1 MPNDEDYANFLA
13 HDFLTAKQ
21 LLITCLTVIICIQ
34 IIPFLVSPT
43 PYMEWLL
50 LGFTAAVSTCAVVG
64 AILVQHN
71 ADKLSDIYKNVFNT
85 DFYATIGLFTQMRE
99 IVLQEAADKDRNVEE
114 ELNDIIPK
122 AYAFLRAYL
131 DKENVEPPSLEELG
145 IDPVEEGEE
154 SDEGEL
160 FV

>member
-1 MPNDEDYANFLA
+1 MKQEFM
-13 HDFLTAKQ
+13 TAKQ
-21 LLITCLTVIICIQ
+21 LLITCLSVIVVIQ
-34 IIPFLVSPT
+34 TIPFLVTPT

-71 ADKLSDIYKNVFNT
+71 ADKLSKIYKGVFNT
-85 DFYATIGLFTQMRE
+85 DFYETIDLFTQVRQ
-99 IVLQEAADKDRNVEE
+99 IVIAEAEDKGRSIEE

-122 AYAFLRAYL
+122 AYSFLLAYL
-131 DKENVEPPSLEELG
+131 DKENVIPPSLEDLG
-145 IDPVEEGEE
+145 IEPVTDIQ
-154 SDEGEL
+154 DEGDL

>member
-1 MPNDEDYANFLA
+1 MSKNYGKIVEQEFLN
-13 HDFLTAKQ
+13 AKQ
-21 LLITCLTVIICIQ
+21 LLFTCLTVIICIQ
-34 IIPFLVSPT
+34 IVPFLVSPT

-71 ADKLSDIYKNVFNT
+71 ADKMAETYKNVFNA
-85 DFYATIGLFTQMRE
+85 DFYETIGLFTQMRE
-99 IVLQEAADKDRNVEE
+99 IVLQEAADKGRNVEE
-114 ELNDIIPK
+114 ELSDIIPK

-145 IDPVEEGEE
+145 VQPAPEI
-154 SDEGEL
+154 SDEGDL
-160 FV
+160 FA

>member
-1 MPNDEDYANFLA
+1 MTKDYTAIIEQ
-13 HDFLTAKQ
+13 DFLTAKQ
-21 LLITCLTVIICIQ
+21 LLITCLTVIVCIQ

-71 ADKLSDIYKNVFNT
+71 ADKLSKIYKGVFNT
-85 DFYATIGLFTQMRE
+85 DFYETIDLFTQIRQ
-99 IVLQEAADKDRNVEE
+99 IVIGEAEDKGRSIED
-114 ELNDIIPK
+114 ELSDIIPK
-122 AYAFLRAYL
+122 AYSFLLAYL
-131 DKENVEPPSLEELG
+131 DKENVIPPSLEDLG
-145 IDPVEEGEE
+145 IEPVTDIQ
-154 SDEGEL
+154 DEGDL

>member
-1 MPNDEDYANFLA
+1 MTKDYSKMVEQE
-13 HDFLTAKQ
+13 FLTAKQ
-21 LLITCLTVIICIQ
+21 LFFTCISVIICIQ
-34 IIPFLVSPT
+34 IIPFMITPT

-71 ADKLSDIYKNVFNT
+71 ADKMAETYKNVFNT
-85 DFYATIGLFTQMRE
+85 DFYATIGLFTQIRE
-99 IVLQEAADKDRNVEE
+99 IVLQEAADKNRNVEE
-114 ELNDIIPK
+114 ELDDVIPK
-122 AYAFLRAYL
+122 AYAFFRAYL

-145 IDPVEEGEE
+145 ITPVEESGETN
-154 SDEGEL
+154 EGEL

>member
-1 MPNDEDYANFLA
+1 MTKDYSKIVEQE
-13 HDFLTAKQ
+13 FLTAKQ
-21 LLITCLTVIICIQ
+21 LLITCITVIICIQ
-34 IIPFLVSPT
+34 IIPFMITPT

-50 LGFTAAVSTCAVVG
+50 LGFTAAVSTCAVVW

-71 ADKLSDIYKNVFNT
+71 ADKLSETYKNVFNT
-85 DFYATIGLFTQMRE
+85 DFYETIGLFTQIRE
-99 IVLQEAADKDRNVEE
+99 IILQEADDKDRNVEE

-122 AYAFLRAYL
+122 AYSFLRAYL

-145 IDPVEEGEE
+145 IDPLKE
-154 SDEGEL
+154 SDETNEGEL

>member
-1 MPNDEDYANFLA
+1 MTKDYKAII
-13 HDFLTAKQ
+13 DQEFLTAKQ

-34 IIPFLVSPT
+34 IIPLLISPT

-85 DFYATIGLFTQMRE
+85 DFYETIGLFTQMRE
-99 IVLQEAADKDRNVEE
+99 IVLMEAAEKDRNVEE

-131 DKENVEPPSLEELG
+131 DKENVIPPTLEELG
-145 IDPVEEGEE
+145 ITPVEDSDE
-154 SDEGEL
+154 SNEGEL

>member
-1 MPNDEDYANFLA
+1 MTKDYTAIIEQE
-13 HDFLTAKQ
+13 FLTAKQ

-34 IIPFLVSPT
+34 IIPLLVPPT

-71 ADKLSDIYKNVFNT
+71 ADKLSEIYKNIFNT
-85 DFYATIGLFTQMRE
+85 DFYETVGLFTQMRE

-145 IDPVEEGEE
+145 INPVEEGEQ

>member
-1 MPNDEDYANFLA
+1 MIKEYDKLVEQEFM
-13 HDFLTAKQ
+13 TAKQ
-21 LLITCLTVIICIQ
+21 LLITCLSVIVVIQ
-34 IIPFLVSPT
+34 TIPFLVTPT

-71 ADKLSDIYKNVFNT
+71 ADKLSKIYKGVFNT
-85 DFYATIGLFTQMRE
+85 DFYETIDLFTQVRQ
-99 IVLQEAADKDRNVEE
+99 IVIAEAEDKGRSIEE

-122 AYAFLRAYL
+122 AYSFLLAYL
-131 DKENVEPPSLEELG
+131 DKENVIPPSLEDLG
-145 IDPVEEGEE
+145 IEPVTDIQ
-154 SDEGEL
+154 DEGEL

>member
-1 MPNDEDYANFLA
+1 MIKEYDKLVEQEFM
-13 HDFLTAKQ
+13 TAKQ
-21 LLITCLTVIICIQ
+21 LLITCLSVIVVIQ
-34 IIPFLVSPT
+34 TIPFLVTPT

-71 ADKLSDIYKNVFNT
+71 ADKLSKIYKGVFNT
-85 DFYATIGLFTQMRE
+85 DFYETIDLFTQVRQ
-99 IVLQEAADKDRNVEE
+99 IVIGEAEDKGRSIEE

-122 AYAFLRAYL
+122 AYSFLLAYL
-131 DKENVEPPSLEELG
+131 DKENVIPPSLEDLG
-145 IDPVEEGEE
+145 IEPVTDIQ
-154 SDEGEL
+154 DEGEL

>member
-1 MPNDEDYANFLA
+1 MIKEYDKLVEQEFM
-13 HDFLTAKQ
+13 TAKQ
-21 LLITCLTVIICIQ
+21 LLITCLSVIVVIQ
-34 IIPFLVSPT
+34 TIPFLITPT

-71 ADKLSDIYKNVFNT
+71 ADKLSKIYKGVFNT
-85 DFYATIGLFTQMRE
+85 DFYETIDLFTQVRQ
-99 IVLQEAADKDRNVEE
+99 IVIAEAEDKGRSIEE

-122 AYAFLRAYL
+122 AYSFLLAYL
-131 DKENVEPPSLEELG
+131 DKENVIPPSLEDLG
-145 IDPVEEGEE
+145 IEPVTDIQ
-154 SDEGEL
+154 DEGDL

>member
-1 MPNDEDYANFLA
+1 MIKEYDKLVEQEFM
-13 HDFLTAKQ
+13 TAKQ
-21 LLITCLTVIICIQ
+21 LLITCLSVIVLIQ
-34 IIPFLVSPT
+34 TIPFLVTPT

-71 ADKLSDIYKNVFNT
+71 ADKLSKIYKGVFNT
-85 DFYATIGLFTQMRE
+85 DFYETIDLFTQVRQ
-99 IVLQEAADKDRNVEE
+99 IVIAEAEDKGRSIEE

-122 AYAFLRAYL
+122 AYSFLLAYL
-131 DKENVEPPSLEELG
+131 DKENVIPPSLEDLG
-145 IDPVEEGEE
+145 IEPVTDIQ
-154 SDEGEL
+154 DEGDL

>member
-1 MPNDEDYANFLA
+1 MIKKYDTLVKQEFM
-13 HDFLTAKQ
+13 TAKQ
-21 LLITCLTVIICIQ
+21 LLITCLSVIVVIQ
-34 IIPFLVSPT
+34 TIPFLVTPT

-71 ADKLSDIYKNVFNT
+71 ADKLSKIYKGVFNT
-85 DFYATIGLFTQMRE
+85 DFYETIDLFTQVRQ
-99 IVLQEAADKDRNVEE
+99 IVIAEAEDKGRSIEE

-122 AYAFLRAYL
+122 AYSFLLAYL
-131 DKENVEPPSLEELG
+131 DKENVIPPSLEDLG
-145 IDPVEEGEE
+145 IEPVTDIH
-154 SDEGEL
+154 DEGDL

>member
-1 MPNDEDYANFLA
+1 MSEDYTAII
-13 HDFLTAKQ
+13 DQEFLTAKQ

-34 IIPFLVSPT
+34 IIPFLITPT

-71 ADKLSDIYKNVFNT
+71 ADKLSVIYKEVFNT
-85 DFYATIGLFTQMRE
+85 DFYATIGLFTQIRE
-99 IVLQEAADKDRNVEE
+99 IVIREAAERDRNVGE

-131 DKENVEPPSLEELG
+131 DKKDVEPPSLEDLG
-145 IDPVEEGEE
+145 VKPAPDISAEE
-154 SDEGEL
+154 EL

>member
-1 MPNDEDYANFLA
+1 MIKEYDKLVEQEFM
-13 HDFLTAKQ
+13 TAKQ
-21 LLITCLTVIICIQ
+21 LLITCLSVIVVIQ
-34 IIPFLVSPT
+34 TIPFLVTPT

-71 ADKLSDIYKNVFNT
+71 ADKLSQVYKGVFNT
-85 DFYATIGLFTQMRE
+85 DFYETIDLFTQVRQ
-99 IVLQEAADKDRNVEE
+99 IVIAEAEDKGRSIEE

-122 AYAFLRAYL
+122 AYSFLLAYL
-131 DKENVEPPSLEELG
+131 DKENVIPPSLEDLG
-145 IDPVEEGEE
+145 IEPVTDIQ
-154 SDEGEL
+154 DEGDL

>member
-1 MPNDEDYANFLA
+1 MQQEFM
-13 HDFLTAKQ
+13 TAKQ
-21 LLITCLTVIICIQ
+21 LLITCLSVIVVIQ
-34 IIPFLVSPT
+34 TIPFLVTPT

-71 ADKLSDIYKNVFNT
+71 ADKLSKIYKGVFNT
-85 DFYATIGLFTQMRE
+85 DFYETIDLFTQVRQ
-99 IVLQEAADKDRNVEE
+99 IVIAEAEDKGRSIEE

-122 AYAFLRAYL
+122 AYSFLLAYL
-131 DKENVEPPSLEELG
+131 DKENVIPPSLEDLG
-145 IDPVEEGEE
+145 IEPVTDIQ
-154 SDEGEL
+154 DEGDL

>member
-1 MPNDEDYANFLA
+1 MTKDYSKIVEQE
-13 HDFLTAKQ
+13 FLTAKQ
-21 LLITCLTVIICIQ
+21 LLFTCISVIICIQ
-34 IIPFLVSPT
+34 IIPFMITPT

-71 ADKLSDIYKNVFNT
+71 ADKLSEIYKNVFNA
-85 DFYATIGLFTQMRE
+85 DFYETIGLFTQMRE
-99 IVLQEAADKDRNVEE
+99 IILQEATDKGRNVEE
-114 ELNDIIPK
+114 ELNDVIPK
-122 AYAFLRAYL
+122 AYAFFRAYL

-145 IDPVEEGEE
+145 IDPIEE
-154 SDEGEL
+154 SDESNEGDL

>member
-1 MPNDEDYANFLA
+1 MEQEFM
-13 HDFLTAKQ
+13 TAKQ
-21 LLITCLTVIICIQ
+21 LLITCLSVIVVIQ
-34 IIPFLVSPT
+34 TIPFLVTPT

-71 ADKLSDIYKNVFNT
+71 ADKLSKIYKGVFNT
-85 DFYATIGLFTQMRE
+85 DFYETIDLFTQVRQ
-99 IVLQEAADKDRNVEE
+99 IVIAEAEDKGRSIEE

-122 AYAFLRAYL
+122 AYSFLLAYL
-131 DKENVEPPSLEELG
+131 DKENVIPPSLEDLG
-145 IDPVEEGEE
+145 IEPVTDIQ
-154 SDEGEL
+154 DEGDL

>member
-1 MPNDEDYANFLA
+1 MIKEYDKLVEQEFM
-13 HDFLTAKQ
+13 TAKQ
-21 LLITCLTVIICIQ
+21 LLITCLSVIVVIQ
-34 IIPFLVSPT
+34 TIPFLITPT

-71 ADKLSDIYKNVFNT
+71 ADKLSKIYKGVFNT
-85 DFYATIGLFTQMRE
+85 DFYETIDLFTQVRQ
-99 IVLQEAADKDRNVEE
+99 IVIAEAEDKGRSIED

-122 AYAFLRAYL
+122 AYSFLLAYL
-131 DKENVEPPSLEELG
+131 DKENVIPPSLEDLG
-145 IDPVEEGEE
+145 IEPVTDIQ
-154 SDEGEL
+154 DEGDL

>member
-1 MPNDEDYANFLA
+1 MTKDYTAII
-13 HDFLTAKQ
+13 DQEFLTAKQ

-34 IIPFLVSPT
+34 IVPLIVSPT

-71 ADKLSDIYKNVFNT
+71 ADKLGEIYKNVFNA
-85 DFYATIGLFTQMRE
+85 DFYETIGLFTQIRE
-99 IVLQEAADKDRNVEE
+99 IVLQEAADKNRNVEE
-114 ELNDIIPK
+114 ELSDIIPK

-131 DKENVEPPSLEELG
+131 DKENVTPPTLEELG
-145 IDPVEEGEE
+145 IDPVEEDEI
-154 SDEGEL
+154 SNEGEL

>member
-1 MPNDEDYANFLA
+1 MTKDYKAII
-13 HDFLTAKQ
+13 DQEFLTAKQ
-21 LLITCLTVIICIQ
+21 LLITCLSVIICIQ
-34 IIPFLVSPT
+34 IIPFLISPT

-71 ADKLSDIYKNVFNT
+71 ADKLSEIYKNVFNT
-85 DFYATIGLFTQMRE
+85 DFYETIGLFTQMRE
-99 IVLQEAADKDRNVEE
+99 IVLMEAAEKDRNVEE

-131 DKENVEPPSLEELG
+131 DKENVEPPTLEELG
-145 IDPVEEGEE
+145 IDPVKDNEI
-154 SDEGEL
+154 DNEGEL

>member
-1 MPNDEDYANFLA
+1 MSKDYGKIVEQE
-13 HDFLTAKQ
+13 FLTAKQ
-21 LLITCLTVIICIQ
+21 LLITCITVIICIQ
-34 IIPFLVSPT
+34 TIPFMISPT

-71 ADKLSDIYKNVFNT
+71 ADKMAETYKNVFNA
-85 DFYATIGLFTQMRE
+85 DFYATIGLFTQIRE

-122 AYAFLRAYL
+122 AYSFLRAYL

-145 IDPVEEGEE
+145 VLPAPEI
-154 SDEGEL
+154 SDEGDL
-160 FV
+160 FA

>member
-1 MPNDEDYANFLA
+1 MIKEYDKLVEQEFM
-13 HDFLTAKQ
+13 TAKQ
-21 LLITCLTVIICIQ
+21 LLITCLSVIVVIQ
-34 IIPFLVSPT
+34 TIPFLVTPT

-71 ADKLSDIYKNVFNT
+71 ADKLAAIYKGVFNT
-85 DFYATIGLFTQMRE
+85 DFYETIDLFTQVRQ
-99 IVLQEAADKDRNVEE
+99 IVIAEAEDKGRSIEE

-122 AYAFLRAYL
+122 AYSFLLAYL
-131 DKENVEPPSLEELG
+131 DKENVIPPSLEDLG
-145 IDPVEEGEE
+145 IEPVTDIQ
-154 SDEGEL
+154 DEGDL